1 MRCWFGE
8 SVARRSLAQLAPRYM
23 SSRHLPKWMAPGS
36 FIRNLLDASNVELG
50 TSAQPENSAA
60 TACIA
65 HKSLR
70 ICERCR
76 LRSRQTKRPSLANI
90 KICGHNPTQWQKQQK
105 SVETCKA
112 GRAGAHPAAEV
123 ARFSSLETCL
133 GRVPRGKLIDT

>member
-1 MRCWFGE
+1 MRCWFAE

-50 TSAQPENSAA
+50 TSAQPENPAA
-60 TACIA
+60 TTCIA

-76 LRSRQTKRPSLANI
+76 LAIQLRRCRTKPGPS
-90 KICGHNPTQWQKQQK
+90 P
-105 SVETCKA
+105 SD
-112 GRAGAHPAAEV
+112 HPGMP
-123 ARFSSLETCL
+123 RLP
-133 GRVPRGKLIDT
+133 RVMDAMDSF